1 MRRIALV
8 QDNFEDELGRND
20 YFELLKNEMRVQC
33 INGFLSS
40 LI

>member
-33 INGFLSS
+33 IKRCPH
-40 LI
+40 